1 MARPRLTEAQ
11 GTRPQTGEAV
21 NILGFGIAS
30 QEAIVEASDGARFL
44 LRLNSQE
51 GLVVG
56 TELQMQYVRDG
67 DMYSAKGSLQSRTGN
82 LWWFGIDDVNRVQR
96 RQFQRIP
103 VREKATLLLP
113 NRAGGEDAFLVDL
126 SDVSAGG
133 CAFEHAA
140 SISEGSRV
148 ELRFRVSDGRVHVRA
163 IVLECRGT
171 QRGRFR
177 VRARFDDVAADE
189 RERIVDWVVDR
200 ARQR

>member
-1 MARPRLTEAQ
+1 MARSRLTEEQ
-11 GTRPQTGEAV
+11 GTRPQNGEAV
-21 NILGFGIAS
+21 NILGLGIAS
-30 QEAIVEASDGARFL
+30 QEAMVEASDGSRFL
-44 LRLNSQE
+44 LRLNSQD
-51 GLVVG
+51 GFAVG
-56 TELQMQYVRDG
+56 TELQMQWVRDG
-67 DMYSAKGSLQSRTGN
+67 DMYSATGSLESRTGN
-82 LWWFGIDDVNRVQR
+82 LWWFGTHKINRVQR

-126 SDVSAGG
+126 SDVSGGG

-140 SISEGSRV
+140 TITEGSHV

-163 IVLECRGT
+163 VVLECRAT

-177 VRARFDDVAADE
+177 VRARFDEVNADE

-200 ARQR
+200 ARLR